1 MSVLI
6 TGSAGF
12 IGMSVTSKM
21 LEKNYKIVGVDN
33 LNSYYDVS
41 LKKDRNNVLKK
52 FKNYKFYN
60 LDISKNIKKLNYII
74 KENNITSV
82 IHFAAQAN
90 VRYSLKNPKSYIN
103 NNIVGFYNI
112 LESCR
117 KFKIKKLIFASSSSV
132 YGKNYK
138 HKKIFSEKDRTDEP
152 KNLYAATKKSN
163 EILAYAYAD
172 LFKINIIGLRF
183 FTVYGPWGRPDMA
196 PFLFINSIINK
207 KKINVFNSGKMS
219 RDFTYIDDV
228 VNGVIKIFKS
238 KKNGKYFDIYNIGR
252 GKSIKLQTFIS
263 TLENILK
270 TKSKKK
276 LMPFQKG
283 DMIRT
288 LSNINKLKKEIK
300 YSPKTSLKV
309 GLLEFCKW
317 YVDYYKIKNKKIE

>member
-1 MSVLI
+1 M
-6 TGSAGF
+6 
-12 IGMSVTSKM
+12 
-21 LEKNYKIVGVDN
+21 
-33 LNSYYDVS
+33 
-41 LKKDRNNVLKK
+41 
-52 FKNYKFYN
+52 
-60 LDISKNIKKLNYII
+60 
-74 KENNITSV
+74 
-82 IHFAAQAN
+82 
-90 VRYSLKNPKSYIN
+90 
-103 NNIVGFYNI
+103 
-112 LESCR
+112 
-117 KFKIKKLIFASSSSV
+117 
-132 YGKNYK
+132 
-138 HKKIFSEKDRTDEP
+138 
-152 KNLYAATKKSN
+152 YAATKKSN